1 MKASQIARVLA
12 VAGLTLLLV
21 CPGQVL
27 AAGRLL
33 EFLPKAQPS
42 EVFPG
47 ADRFG
52 TPQGEPPL
60 AGAYAGDRL
69 LGHVY
74 LNSDFTNAVGY
85 SGKPIQMLVGIDP
98 QGVIRGIKLVDHKE
112 PIVLVGIPEKR
123 VVDSM
128 NALIGKA
135 MTPICERGRAPAAGR
150 YRERR
155 DGHGP
160 CDERQ
165 RGALGGAADP
175 KRPARLRR
183 AGSTEPPLRPLSAR
197 VDLNKARSAT
207 GRRSSGTARCA
218 GCTSRSGR

>member
-1 MKASQIARVLA
+1 MSLMRCSLPDGIPLLWRILVVAA
-12 VAGLTLLLV
+12 VAVLVV

-69 LGHVY
+69 LGQVY
-74 LNSDFTNAVGY
+74 LNSDFANAVGY

-123 VVDSM
+123 VTASM

-135 MTPICERGRAPAAGR
+135 MTSVASGAE
-150 YRERR
+150 
-155 DGHGP
+155 GP
-160 CDERQ
+160 PGGEHQ
-165 RGALGGAADP
+165 RP
-175 KRPARLRR
+175 RR
-183 AGSTEPPLRPLSAR
+183 ARSGVWTSTNS
-197 VDLNKARSAT
+197 RSAT
-207 GRRSSGTARCA
+207 GSRSSGTARCA
-218 GCTSRSGR
+218 DCTSPSAR